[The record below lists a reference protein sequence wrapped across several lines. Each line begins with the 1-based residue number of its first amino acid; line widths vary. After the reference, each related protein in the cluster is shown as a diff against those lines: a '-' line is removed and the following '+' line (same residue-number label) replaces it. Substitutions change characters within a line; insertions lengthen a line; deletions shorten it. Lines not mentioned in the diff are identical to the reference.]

1 MLVLQPASG
10 LHFPAIETLREALLS
25 RALEST
31 WPVGLRSP
39 PAPGHPL
46 SRGSCWTPRPCSQL
60 SGRSLP
66 VLGSWGSRASQ
77 EWRPVDTPPPPPP
90 CMHAARV
97 AGSQHVSLRARSF
110 QELVFRGEK
119 GLFACP
125 VKEMVVAVSKQPMFW
140 VLVLSPSR
148 AHWGGALDGLVW
160 PHAPGQSLFWQPLP
174 GVTTPLYPQHPRHA
188 LQPWTAPTSAALTTR
203 WCWGSGSSW
212 RTSTSG
218 APPSPSLACRWVSA
232 SALEVACEVCVVT
245 VPMSR

>member
-1 MLVLQPASG
+1 MARWAVATPSSLPPSQQGFLLDPK
-10 LHFPAIETLREALLS
+10 TLLS
-25 RALEST
+25 ALRKELACP
-31 WPVGLRSP
+31 WVQGV
-39 PAPGHPL
+39 
-46 SRGSCWTPRPCSQL
+46 
-60 SGRSLP
+60 SGVS
-66 VLGSWGSRASQ
+66 
-77 EWRPVDTPPPPPP
+77 EWRPVDTRPPRV
-90 CMHAARV
+90 HAARV
-97 AGSQHVSLRARSF
+97 AVPQHVSLRAHSF

-125 VKEMVVAVSKQPMFW
+125 MKEMVVAVSKQLMFW
-140 VLVLSPSR
+140 VLVLSPFR
-148 AHWGGALDGLVW
+148 PHWGGAPDGLVW

-174 GVTTPLYPQHPRHA
+174 DVTTPLSPQHPRHA
-188 LQPWTAPTSAALTTR
+188 LQPWTAPTSATLTTR